1 MQVHWYKS
9 LLMKDMSLLA
19 KLQSNQSDGGN
30 VGSNGSN
37 SHRQLSN
44 LIMQLRK
51 CALHPYLFDG
61 AEGEMET
68 TSLEDIVGHSGKL
81 SMLDKLLV
89 KLFREGHR
97 VCIFSQFTNVL
108 DIIDDYCKM
117 RSWSYSRLDGSTGRA
132 RRSYIVDRF
141 NAPNSEEFIFLMST
155 RAGGMGLNL
164 QSADT
169 VILFDSDWNP
179 QPDIQAMARVHRI
192 GQKKTVHIYRLVCSG
207 TIEER
212 IVQRA
217 QKKLYLDKMVNSTEV
232 SRAAKAGDD
241 EDDDDDEDADGGMGM
256 SALLDA
262 LQFGSDAVFG
272 SGKNIL
278 ATDKEIASIC
288 DRTRDPT
295 VENETL
301 KSAVQKNR

>member
-1 MQVHWYKS
+1 
-9 LLMKDMSLLA
+9 
-19 KLQSNQSDGGN
+19 
-30 VGSNGSN
+30 
-37 SHRQLSN
+37 
-44 LIMQLRK
+44 
-51 CALHPYLFDG
+51 
-61 AEGEMET
+61 
-68 TSLEDIVGHSGKL
+68 
-81 SMLDKLLV
+81 
-89 KLFREGHR
+89 
-97 VCIFSQFTNVL
+97 
-108 DIIDDYCKM
+108 
-117 RSWSYSRLDGSTGRA
+117 
-132 RRSYIVDRF
+132 
-141 NAPNSEEFIFLMST
+141 
-155 RAGGMGLNL
+155 MGLNL

-241 EDDDDDEDADGGMGM
+241 EDDDDDEDGDGGMGM